1 MVTFDGRVWG
11 ISAGCGRLLL
21 AKDFAHDTFSL
32 TLNRAGSGL
41 TSLTVELNHTTLV
54 LYPSLQVSLQEQGEG
69 GRVGRSP
76 RHFPASCHVHTPVPR
91 GDCHLSCSAPVWPTD
106 LQAVQ
111 LLPACGELSGP
122 GSASCQDQEGPRP
135 QDRADQ

>member
-1 MVTFDGRVWG
+1 MTFDGQVWG
-11 ISAGCGRLLL
+11 ISARCGSLLL

-54 LYPSLQVSLQEQGEG
+54 LYPGLKVSLQERG
-69 GRVGRSP
+69 GGAGGTSP
-76 RHFPASCHVHTPVPR
+76 RHFPASCHVHTPVPC

-111 LLPACGELSGP
+111 LLPAWGELSGP
-122 GSASCQDQEGPRP
+122 GSASRQDQEEQRP